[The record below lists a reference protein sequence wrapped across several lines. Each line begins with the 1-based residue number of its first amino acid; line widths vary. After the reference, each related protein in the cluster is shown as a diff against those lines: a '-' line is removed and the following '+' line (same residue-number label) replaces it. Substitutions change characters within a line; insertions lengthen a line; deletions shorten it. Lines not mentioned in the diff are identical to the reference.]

1 MPAQISQY
9 LRRFLWISGRSGR
22 AEWWLIEIGVLA
34 SYWLHDT
41 AVRVLMLLGIKDSV
55 TGGLVILLLAMGLY
69 WVNMA
74 SSIRRLHDRNKS
86 GWWALLFLP
95 LVLGTA
101 WQIIACGFLK
111 GREAGARFDPMPE
124 QSRESGRAEM
134 AQRIVVRARAPS
146 KLLMAITAVLAM
158 GLLAST
164 CMTVRVTEVGPN
176 DRLPGW
182 LPKAPDERG

>member
-1 MPAQISQY
+1 MLAGMPAQISQY

-22 AEWWLIEIGVLA
+22 AEWWLIEILVLA

-41 AVRVLMLLGIKDSV
+41 CVRVLRFLGVEDGV
-55 TGGLVILLLAMGLY
+55 TGGLILVALAVGLY

-95 LVLGTA
+95 PILGTA
-101 WQIIACGFLK
+101 WQIIECGFLK
-111 GREAGARFDPMPE
+111 GREAGARFDPVPE
-124 QSRESGRAEM
+124 PDRAEM

-146 KLLMAITAVLAM
+146 KLLMAITAVFAM

-164 CMTVRVTEVGPN
+164 CMTVRVSEVGPN

-182 LPKAPDERG
+182 TPKGPDERG

>member
-1 MPAQISQY
+1 MLARMGAQISPY

-55 TGGLVILLLAMGLY
+55 TGGLIILLLAMGLY
-69 WVNMA
+69 WINMA

-95 LVLGTA
+95 PILGTA
-101 WQIIACGFLK
+101 WQIIECGFLK
-111 GREAGARFDPMPE
+111 GREAGERFDPVPE
-124 QSRESGRAEM
+124 PDRAEM
-134 AQRIVVRARAPS
+134 AHRIVVRARAPS